1 MNELPITLGIRV
13 SNHDAWRWNIELL
26 IANLTESEIT
36 QVSLEVWPESI
47 SPSFLVLESIGSKAL
62 PNKALCGKVP
72 KSDALPTTVRVTCK
86 TVDGSHQE
94 FSTRISNSLLNEVV
108 PSGDSWRTILES
120 HGIGHIPE
128 QKLESY
134 RHLPLTE
141 VPTNEFA
148 IVADDHVSPPSIG
161 VGASAAD
168 VLVDDDDL
176 VLSCLGSDSSV
187 AGDSGIGS
195 GLGSSLGDVLADDE
209 LVIADD
215 DDDLVISGAG
225 SDISVAGDSGINL
238 MSPSDSGLSLESEP
252 LDLAGSS
259 ISALDLGQE
268 ISEGGSSG
276 AGSGSMVD
284 FQADEEFQLSPS
296 GISLEPDFESGL
308 QVFEVEESEAI
319 EFAAA
324 DLAEAG
330 DMFGAEAEAVE
341 VLGMDVGEE
350 GISVDEAAAVSAIGG
365 ASGGGE
371 FGKGVHESNAG
382 GLDKRP
388 TKSQKADHQQDCNE
402 TKEHPRWSD
411 VSFPHSTVMNE
422 WAELTIAIILK
433 EQLLPDGRKVPV
445 AKPRMTDQELILKA
459 SSNEQVHVDVV
470 VSAPGYKIKGE
481 PFATIEVPLDRDSE
495 KATFLLAG
503 LEEGPKPV
511 LINFYQ
517 NKRYIGTVSLE
528 SCVVRNAGHGV
539 QDTAKNK
546 VDVDFSGS
554 GSAPDLTLNITE
566 NTLPTGQTELRFT
579 LISTL
584 DEIHLQDGGSV
595 LLRQEPSSWL
605 EQAFSSVE
613 QLNRA
618 EEDVEWTLRRLQSIG
633 HELYEQLFPVR
644 LKEVFQSCRD
654 RINSIM
660 VVSDEPWIPWEM
672 VKPSETLRPQESKHL
687 CEEYR
692 FSRWL
697 SGTPISPTLNA
708 QLAKIVPVQEAIVSQ
723 SYRDINVVPNH
734 GSASPAKQTFDC
746 LPNVE
751 AEVDMFRELES
762 HGTEVGVIDSKLRSV
777 MQVID
782 QGDYDI
788 LHFACHGSYNEQSPD
803 LSVLQLRDGCMTAV
817 DLNSSKPASKRRRPM
832 VFLNACHSGRGGF
845 GLTRLGNWASAF
857 SKLNCGAFIGSLWP
871 VEDEAAYRFAKHFYT
886 QLFEGMPIGDAFRE
900 ARISIKEAG
909 NSTWLAFCLYADPNA
924 LLSIP
929 EREPEDVRENP
940 RPSIEDTT
948 PSQKSFDLA
957 LQKRNIVVAA
967 SYLADFSGTEFHQTA
982 HSRWDWA
989 ARHELCRL
997 SSVTNSYLKAKQ
1009 LRMAERRVH
1018 DICQILSV
1026 DMNLASQVSSF
1037 LDETVRLVIA
1047 LVPRGFPIT
1056 HINEMYRS
1064 FIQSF
1069 YLKPKMKNVLTSDIR
1084 KLSLIIREID
1094 ELDIPA
1100 AEGFFAKRRY
1110 HSSINRAIRRVAA
1123 EHNVVEHW
1131 LRKAIMANVAR
1142 WPNVVHA
1149 LHPDFFTK
1157 HHARILIENGLL
1169 RLDAGKTVEAIDQF
1183 QQAIKAEPEL
1193 ATAYNNIAW
1202 AYVVSDERDP
1212 QKLKYALGQV
1222 EKALTL
1228 KERPAFLDTLAE
1240 LERRLGNFHD
1250 ALQALERALEIE
1262 KTEPIIWADKID
1274 LLRVEMQES
1283 LDSEILG

>member
-47 SPSFLVLESIGSKAL
+47 SPSFLVLKSIGSKAL

-187 AGDSGIGS
+187 AGDSGI
-195 GLGSSLGDVLADDE
+195 
-209 LVIADD
+209 
-215 DDDLVISGAG
+215 
-225 SDISVAGDSGINL
+225 NL

-252 LDLAGSS
+252 MDLAGSS

-268 ISEGGSSG
+268 LSEESGSSG
-276 AGSGSMVD
+276 GGSGSMVD
-284 FQADEEFQLSPS
+284 FQADEEFQLSPY
-296 GISLEPDFESGL
+296 GISLEPDFESGS
-308 QVFEVEESEAI
+308 QVIEVEESEAI
-319 EFAAA
+319 GEPIEFA
-324 DLAEAG
+324 DAG
-330 DMFGAEAEAVE
+330 VAEAVE
-341 VLGMDVGEE
+341 VLGMDEGEE
-350 GISVDEAAAVSAIGG
+350 GISVDEASAVSAIGG

-371 FGKGVHESNAG
+371 FVKGVHESNAG

-402 TKEHPRWSD
+402 AKEHPRWSD

-422 WAELTIAIILK
+422 WAELSIAIILK

-546 VDVDFSGS
+546 VDVDFSGI

-967 SYLADFSGTEFHQTA
+967 SYLADFSGTEFHQIA
-982 HSRWDWA
+982 HSRWGWA

-1018 DICQILSV
+1018 DICEILSV

-1047 LVPRGFPIT
+1047 LVPRGFPLT

-1064 FIQSF
+1064 FIRSF
-1069 YLKPKMKNVLTSDIR
+1069 YLKPKIKNVLTSDIR
-1084 KLSLIIREID
+1084 KLSLIIREIN
-1094 ELDIPA
+1094 ELDIPV

-1157 HHARILIENGLL
+1157 HHARILIENGLV

-1183 QQAIKAEPEL
+1183 QQAVEAAPEL

-1240 LERRLGNFHD
+1240 LERRLGNFDD